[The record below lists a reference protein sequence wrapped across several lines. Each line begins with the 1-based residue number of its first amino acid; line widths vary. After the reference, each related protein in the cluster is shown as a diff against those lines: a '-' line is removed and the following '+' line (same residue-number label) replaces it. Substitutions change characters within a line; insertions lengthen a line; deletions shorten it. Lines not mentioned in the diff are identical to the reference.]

1 MTTPL
6 IRLDTTINT
15 NVKGSKVFGLA
26 FVNVAGVTDAFTEA
40 EIRAF
45 VLPKLSDP
53 ALTGSVIVQLDNVSS
68 GENYH
73 SGRGDESFTGLVTKV
88 FSNGITD
95 DSVTTNG
102 TDVAAGIDVYFL
114 TMDGI
119 NETAVRMKGAPPLTL
134 PIYGYRDFKKRFD
147 PTVTFDNAG
156 DKLYTAVTNYEL
168 TNPATDLLT
177 MSTHSELVIE
187 ASDSYEIASTERM
200 LLNPVIKVPT
210 LLSYNFSEMYPN
222 PTLTSMT
229 NIHATFTNGTLNGY
243 YKTEN
248 SYTTTTNWW
257 HSIWT
262 DNTNHFHT
270 QNGVYTNFI
279 DIDFGTTCLIDQIK
293 YFANSSTAPQ
303 ECYVFASDTEINGNV
318 TWPNSADYFANV
330 DTNGIITVNGI
341 IPTVMSEQ
349 LSKTKK
355 DLNNSTRI
363 AFYGATDV
371 PMSAQYIPWLN
382 NELGRVFV
390 GRYVRMYIQQKHA
403 KRYDSS
409 YTGLNYV
416 GGILIQCF
424 GKPTIPGAT
433 MTYNLS
439 KARSYITQYYDM
451 DVNTTTRFLVND
463 LTVANQPLPTQF
475 YSYSW
480 TTNASSTSLI
490 QHKKTPVNAQV
501 LLNPIVTYS
510 QGTSNSIVIDTSQS
524 SYMTDTVFENW
535 FPYRLYPTDTTFTH
549 DPKGTFVWPDDN
561 STLGEAYT
569 FTNSTNGLSGYYKF
583 SNTYDNKWSSRIFTA
598 NNYSHYHS
606 QNGYNKIIIDID
618 LGAICNVSKMT
629 YYSSTHLNTAPTCQ
643 QMAIYVSENEIHG
656 TAGWPIVDSEEP
668 YIGTTTNGVTPIV
681 LKPIEGTYNT
691 TGIYQ
696 PYILSDNNILKYQTS
711 TDSYVQDRPLME
723 HETDF
728 GTGRYVRVYMR
739 RMKSPLQY
747 VGGTLLA
754 FFGSQL

>member
-1 MTTPL
+1 
-6 IRLDTTINT
+6 
-15 NVKGSKVFGLA
+15 VKGSKVFGLA
-26 FVNVAGVTDAFTEA
+26 FVKVAGVTDVFTQDEV
-40 EIRAF
+40 RAF
-45 VLPKLSDP
+45 VLPKLSEP
-53 ALTGSVIVQLDNVSS
+53 TLTGSAIVQLDNVSS
-68 GENYH
+68 GGESNH
-73 SGRGDESFTGLVTKV
+73 SGRGDERFTGVLTKV
-88 FSNGITD
+88 FSNGIVD
-95 DSVTTNG
+95 DTVTTNA
-102 TDVAAGIDVYFL
+102 TDVTGAAGVDVYFL

-119 NETAVRMKGAPPLTL
+119 NETAVRMTGAPPLTS
-134 PIYGYRDFKKRFD
+134 PIYGYRDFTKRFD
-147 PTVTFDNAG
+147 STVTLDNVG
-156 DKLYTAVTNYEL
+156 DKFYTAVTNYEL

-341 IPTVMSEQ
+341 VPDVMSEQ
-349 LSKTKK
+349 LSKTKQN
-355 DLNNSTRI
+355 LNSNPP
-363 AFYGATDV
+363 FFGATNV
-371 PMSAQYIPWLN
+371 PMSAHYIPWLN

-409 YTGLNYV
+409 YTNTDWV
-416 GGILIQCF
+416 GADLIQCF
-424 GKPTIPGAT
+424 GKPTTLGAT

-439 KARSYITQYYDM
+439 NARWFITQYYDT
-451 DVNTTTRFLVND
+451 DVNTTTRFVVND
-463 LTVANQPLPTQF
+463 QTIADQNQPLPTQF

-490 QHKKTPVNAQV
+490 QYNKTPVNAQV

-510 QGTSNSIVIDTSQS
+510 QGTSNSIFQIDGNS
-524 SYMTDTVFENW
+524 MTDTVFENW
-535 FPYRLYPTDTTFTH
+535 FPYRLYPTTTTFTH
-549 DPKGTFVWPDDN
+549 VPKGTFVWPDDN
-561 STLGEAYT
+561 STRGEAYT

-583 SNTYDNKWSSRIFTA
+583 SNTYYNKWSSRIFAA

-606 QNGYNKIIIDID
+606 ENGYNKIIIDID

-629 YYSSTHLNTAPTCQ
+629 YYSSNHLNGVPTCQ

-739 RMKSPLQY
+739 RMKSPLKY
-747 VGGTLLA
+747 IGGTLLA
-754 FFGSQL
+754 FFGSQV

>member
-1 MTTPL
+1 
-6 IRLDTTINT
+6 
-15 NVKGSKVFGLA
+15 VFGLA
-26 FVNVAGVTDAFTEA
+26 FVKVAGVTDVFTQD

-45 VLPKLSDP
+45 VLPKLADS
-53 ALTGSVIVQLDNVSS
+53 AIVQLDNVTS
-68 GENYH
+68 GENTH
-73 SGRGDESFTGLVTKV
+73 SGRGDERFTGVLTKV
-88 FSNGITD
+88 FLNGIVD
-95 DSVTTNG
+95 DTVTTNA
-102 TDVAAGIDVYFL
+102 TDVTGAAGVDVYFL
-114 TMDGI
+114 TIDGI
-119 NETAVRMKGAPPLTL
+119 NETAVRMNLAPPLTL
-134 PIYGYRDFKKRFD
+134 PIYGYRDFTKRFD
-147 PTVTFDNAG
+147 STVTFDNVG
-156 DKLYTAVTNYEL
+156 DKFYTAVTNYEL

-177 MSTHSELVIE
+177 ISTRSELVIE
-187 ASDSYEIASTERM
+187 ASDSYEISSTERM

-248 SYTTTTNWW
+248 SYTTATNWW
-257 HSIWT
+257 HSIWI

-279 DIDFGTTCLIDQIK
+279 DIDFGTTCLIDKIK
-293 YFANSSTAPQ
+293 YFANSSAAPQ
-303 ECYVFASDTEINGNV
+303 ECYIFASDTEINGNI
-318 TWPNSADYFANV
+318 TWPNSADYFTNV
-330 DTNGIITVNGI
+330 DTNGIVTVNGI
-341 IPTVMSEQ
+341 VPDVMSEH
-349 LSKTKK
+349 LSQTKQN
-355 DLNNSTRI
+355 LNSNSP
-363 AFYGATDV
+363 FFGATDV
-371 PMSAQYIPWLN
+371 PMSAHHIPWLN

-409 YTGLNYV
+409 YTPVIYV
-416 GGILIQCF
+416 GGNLIQCF
-424 GKPTIPGAT
+424 GKPTTLGAT

-439 KARSYITQYYDM
+439 NARLPITQYYDT

-490 QHKKTPVNAQV
+490 QYKKTPVNAHV

-549 DPKGTFVWPDDN
+549 VPKGTFVWPDDN
-561 STLGEAYT
+561 STRGEAYT

-583 SNTYDNKWSSRIFTA
+583 SNTYGNKWSSRIFAAST
-598 NNYSHYHS
+598 SGHYHS
-606 QNGYNKIIIDID
+606 EDGYNKIIIDID

-629 YYSSTHLNTAPTCQ
+629 YYSSTHLNNAPTCQ

-668 YIGTTTNGVTPIV
+668 YTGTTTTNGVTPIV
-681 LKPIEGTYNT
+681 LKPIAGTYNT
-691 TGIYQ
+691 AGINQ
-696 PYILSDNNILKYQTS
+696 PYILSDNNILKYQYYTN
-711 TDSYVQDRPLME
+711 VEDRPLME

-739 RMKSPLQY
+739 RMKAPLQY

-754 FFGSQL
+754 FFGSQV